1 VKTGKTIKKKYIG
14 KSFFYVECIMSNV
27 QLNSNSSSAL
37 VSSLDSVSSKK
48 NPFSYSYAQKGTL
61 ASAHVPAHSRTAV
74 TSYATSIGFNQ
85 NIDFPILKQGLLENC
100 FLKIE
105 VENDSGG
112 AVYVNPNIMNLIVSE
127 ASLITA
133 GRTICS
139 SRPFGRAAIMS
150 NKPYS
155 VKKNME
161 KILALQAAP
170 AVLAN
175 GGSQVAYIPLCFSCF
190 DAPELQ
196 YLTTFT
202 EPQTVRIR
210 LSAANAYSDDNGA
223 AAVNLKLKTCELIQV
238 FRMLPSDLEQKMINE
253 DYADT
258 ESLVRVQYDL
268 IEESTTPSTAA
279 NAAVS
284 QVFKHTFTTNRC
296 ASKIF
301 FALENTNATTANR
314 IASAGEGVYLGIE
327 KVVLKGSGQTL
338 FELDG
343 DVLKYCLNQDTD
355 SANSMFCV
363 GANWDNSYAHTS
375 NVYCLD
381 FGMSKDNSHL
391 TSLFSFREVNDL
403 TLEITSS
410 KNVALAATV
419 HRLRVCI
426 QSPQLESI
434 NSASGKISTSLSS

>member
-1 VKTGKTIKKKYIG
+1 
-14 KSFFYVECIMSNV
+14 MSNV

-48 NPFSYSYAQKGTL
+48 NVFSYSYAQKGTI
-61 ASAHVPAHSRTAV
+61 ASAHVPAHSRTAI
-74 TSYATSIGFNQ
+74 TSYATSKGFNQ
-85 NIDFPILKQGLLENC
+85 NIDFGVLKNGLLENC
-100 FLKIE
+100 FLKLE
-105 VENDSGG
+105 VENDT
-112 AVYVNPNIMNLIVSE
+112 ANPIYVNPNIMNLIVSE

-133 GRTICS
+133 GRTICKS
-139 SRPFGRAAIMS
+139 TPASRAAIMS

-170 AVLAN
+170 AVLAA
-175 GGSQVAYIPLCFSCF
+175 GGSQVAYVPLCFSCF
-190 DAPELQ
+190 DAPELY
-196 YLTTFT
+196 YLTTFC
-202 EPQTVRIR
+202 EPMTVRVR
-210 LSAANAYSDDNGA
+210 LAAANAYSDDNAAGA
-223 AAVNLKLKTCELIQV
+223 INLKLKTCELIQV
-238 FRMLPSDLEQKMINE
+238 FRLLPSDVEQRMINE
-253 DYADT
+253 QFASDQ
-258 ESLVRVQYDL
+258 SLVRVQYDL
-268 IEESTTPSTAA
+268 IDESTTPSTAA

-296 ASKIF
+296 ATKIF
-301 FALENTNATTANR
+301 FALENTNATSANR

-338 FELDG
+338 YELDG
-343 DVLKYCLNQDTD
+343 DVLKFCLNQDTD

-363 GANWDNSYAHTS
+363 GNGWDATLAHTA
-375 NVYCLD
+375 NMYCLD
-381 FGMSKDNSHL
+381 FGLSKDNSHL
-391 TSLFSFREVNDL
+391 TSNFSFREVNDL

-410 KNVALAATV
+410 STVPLAATV
-419 HRLRVCI
+419 HRLLTVI